1 MMKKQMNKPEY
12 FEYSSAANINL
23 PTVPI
28 CSWTIKP
35 NVEITKEENLDL
47 SKELKTKYCATSPN
61 IRASFIYIK
70 NGEKISLHRNAT
82 SSVFYVVQGKG
93 NYNSTKWNDGD
104 IFTIPYETI
113 ILEAQTDCILYSICD
128 EPLLYYLGVVPD
140 RKIFEAVLYTKKEI
154 EKNMQLLTDPNAEK
168 NRQGIL
174 LGNTS
179 TTNSTKTITPT
190 LWSLYNK
197 LPAHTFQKPHRHN
210 SVAIDY
216 CIYANKN
223 VYTLIG
229 EKLNED
235 GTIKNPKRVD
245 WKTKSVFTTP
255 PGLWHSHHNDGDTD
269 AYVLPLQ
276 DAGLYTYQRTLDIQF
291 VD

>member
-1 MMKKQMNKPEY
+1 MKSNSLLFLDKNENNNQFHEVHNVFHEVHNVSHEAHNV
-12 FEYSSAANINL
+12 FHEVHNIHLKNL
-23 PTVPI
+23 
-28 CSWTIKP
+28 
-35 NVEITKEENLDL
+35 E
-47 SKELKTKYCATSPN
+47 
-61 IRASFIYIK
+61 
-70 NGEKISLHRNAT
+70 
-82 SSVFYVVQGKG
+82 
-93 NYNSTKWNDGD
+93 
-104 IFTIPYETI
+104 
-113 ILEAQTDCILYSICD
+113 
-128 EPLLYYLGVVPD
+128 
-140 RKIFEAVLYTKKEI
+140 EI

-229 EKLNED
+229 DTINED

-291 VD
+291 VE

>member
-1 MMKKQMNKPEY
+1 MSQPEY

-28 CSWTIKP
+28 RTWTVQR
-35 NVEITKEENLDL
+35 NVEMTKEENLDL
-47 SKELKTKYCATSPN
+47 SKELKTEYCTTSPN
-61 IRASFIYIK
+61 VRASFIYIK
-70 NGEKISLHRNAT
+70 NGDSISLNRNAT
-82 SSVFYVVQGKG
+82 SSVFYVVEGTG
-93 NYNSTKWNDGD
+93 NYNNITWKDGD
-104 IFTIPYETI
+104 IFTIPYDKI
-113 ILEAQTDCILYSICD
+113 ILEANTDCILYSICD
-128 EPLLYYLGVVPD
+128 EPLLYYLGVVPN
-140 RKIFEAVLYTKKEI
+140 RKIFEAVLYTQKEI

-168 NRQGIL
+168 NRQGVL

-216 CIYANKN
+216 CIDAHEN

-229 EKLNED
+229 DELNED
-235 GTIKNPKRVD
+235 GSIKNPKRVD

-255 PGLWHSHHNDGDTD
+255 PGLWHSHHNDGDKD

-291 VD
+291 VE